1 MANAS
6 TVGFGLRTTMT
17 LGNTPATSGQ
27 SEYKIKSGLGVGI
40 FKNNPISI
48 QDSSGDEGYIQ
59 DASFATTDDGGPGG
73 AAYDNTGH
81 APLIGAFNGCF
92 FVNSTTSK
100 PTFANSVAASTTFG
114 TDYNTGSTDGL
125 GFVNDNP
132 FQEYE
137 MKADAAVTQAM
148 YGDAGYNTNSFTAS
162 DAVSGQSTVTLD
174 IGGGANS
181 NHMFKLVRSAND
193 PENKDVSIA
202 GSNQIV
208 MISGASNLYNG
219 DN

>member
-6 TVGFGLRTTMT
+6 TTGFGLRTVMT

-59 DASFATTDDGGPGG
+59 DASFATTDDGGQGG
-73 AAYDNTGH
+73 ATFDNSGH
-81 APLIGAFNGCF
+81 APLIGVFNGAF
-92 FVNSTTSK
+92 YIDGSTSK

-114 TDYNTGSTDGL
+114 TNYNTGSTDGL

-132 FQEYE
+132 FQEYVG
-137 MKADAAVTQAM
+137 KADAAVTQSM
-148 YGDAGYNTNSFTAS
+148 YGSAGFNVNSFTAS
-162 DAVSGQSTVTLD
+162 DAKDGQSTVTLD
-174 IGGGANS
+174 IGGGSAGT
-181 NHMFKLVRSAND
+181 HMFKLVRSADD
-193 PENKDVSIA
+193 PENNDNGNV
-202 GSNQIV
+202 GSNQVVVIAP
-208 MISGASNLYNG
+208 ASSLYN
-219 DN
+219 